1 MHGAAV
7 IENRTRAADANA
19 DLLDEL
25 VGGVAQRRAT
35 MTRGEMVPARVIGD
49 IGDHRWTERT
59 KRSVMLDAGGFET
72 SLTLNLFR
80 AVP

>member
-1 MHGAAV
+1 
-7 IENRTRAADANA
+7 
-19 DLLDEL
+19 
-25 VGGVAQRRAT
+25 

-72 SLTLNLFR
+72 SLTLN
-80 AVP
+80 